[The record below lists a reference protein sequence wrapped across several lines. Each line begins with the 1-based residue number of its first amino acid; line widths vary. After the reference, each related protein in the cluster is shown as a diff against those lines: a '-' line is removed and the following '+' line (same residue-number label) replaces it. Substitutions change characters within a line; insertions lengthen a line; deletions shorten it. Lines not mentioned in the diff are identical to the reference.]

1 MRPPT
6 YIIRHAFIPQSFT
19 VATDQSDGC
28 LLLILSC
35 SVIVTTA
42 GSWLPLVCLLGFT
55 FSFTLGLGPVPWV
68 LVGELYPAST
78 RSLAAGTST
87 CCCYIAI
94 ALANWN

>member
-1 MRPPT
+1 M
-6 YIIRHAFIPQSFT
+6 
-19 VATDQSDGC
+19 
-28 LLLILSC
+28 LSC

-68 LVGELYPAST
+68 LVGELYPATT